1 MQLDPNGRA
10 PRILIMKKTKSVLKL
25 LIKKFKEFTEK
36 FNVDKISHF
45 PIMVI
50 DDECDQASVDTKKD
64 EEQLSAINKTIRKLL
79 DIFERKV
86 YIGYTTTP
94 YANAAINHLAVHE
107 GAI

>member
-1 MQLDPNGRA
+1 
-10 PRILIMKKTKSVLKL
+10 
-25 LIKKFKEFTEK
+25 
-36 FNVDKISHF
+36 
-45 PIMVI
+45 MVI

-86 YIGYTTTP
+86 YIGYTATP

-107 GAI
+107 GAGIDLYPKDFIFQLPINSDYVGLNRLFPYKYLLMMMEMK